1 MFQFAKAVM
10 LEPST
15 DTLEGIMKTLQH
27 VLTGLLVLILIG
39 AAGLGVAAANTRNNT
54 SEFAAALDNLN
65 PLVKDET
72 VYVSTNV
79 KPDRHFIGGGGEDE
93 YVYTVTSVN
102 AAGKQRKL
110 QFLSQWRLKPN
121 RYLAIQAK
129 GQNVVSWQA
138 TTASK
143 LPQKVKMKLG

>member
-1 MFQFAKAVM
+1 
-10 LEPST
+10 
-15 DTLEGIMKTLQH
+15 MKTLRH
-27 VLTGLLVLILIG
+27 ILGGLFVLLLLA

-65 PLVKDET
+65 PLVKNET
-72 VYVSTNV
+72 VYISTNV

-93 YVYTVTSVN
+93 YVYTVSSVN
-102 AAGKQRKL
+102 AAGKTRKL
-110 QFLSQWRLKPN
+110 QFLSQWQLKPN

-143 LPQKVKMKLG
+143 IPQAAKTVLG